1 VVLGPAHV
9 LVLDLPTLPTAPTG
23 VLTWLAVFADPWPG
37 AMVVWRSADGS
48 SFERLAIAEAPAVVG
63 ETLDD
68 LPAGPLW
75 RWDRA
80 SRVRVKLYGGALSSA
95 ADLAVLNGR
104 NAVAMR
110 NADGAWEMLQFGEAE
125 LVAAG
130 TYELSHLL
138 RGQAGSEG
146 AMGSPLIA
154 GAPFVLLDA
163 QVLSGRPMMLRIV
176 AGERDHGD
184 PSAVQIAVTP
194 QATALKPLAPVHLSA
209 RRSGAGVTISW
220 IRRTRIDGD
229 SWDAGE
235 VPLGEESQAYD
246 VDILDGGDVVRTLTA
261 NGPSILYAAADE
273 LADFGSA
280 QMSLN
285 IRVAQISATV
295 GRGFAAEATLNL

>member
-1 VVLGPAHV
+1 
-9 LVLDLPTLPTAPTG
+9 
-23 VLTWLAVFADPWPG
+23 
-37 AMVVWRSADGS
+37 
-48 SFERLAIAEAPAVVG
+48 
-63 ETLDD
+63 
-68 LPAGPLW
+68 
-75 RWDRA
+75 
-80 SRVRVKLYGGALSSA
+80 VRVKLYGGALSSA

-104 NAVAMR
+104 NAVAVR

-163 QVLSGRPMMLRIV
+163 QVLPIARGLGDLGRPMMLRIV

-235 VPLGEESQAYD
+235 VPLGEESQAYE
-246 VDILDGGDVVRTLTA
+246 VDILDGVDVVRTLTA
-261 NGPSILYAAADE
+261 NAPSILYPSADE
-273 LADFGSA
+273 LADFGA
-280 QMSLN
+280 PQTNLN
-285 IRVAQISATV
+285 IRIAQISATV
-295 GRGFAAEATLNL
+295 GRGFAEEAVLNL